1 MVEALYVV
9 GLVGAMIVL
18 GAMAVLLPLESLVF
32 AGVACVVVGS
42 IVGFP
47 AGFYYHVQ
55 LYRCLARRGA
65 VPRSFVWH
73 PTRYHAELSAEER
86 RDVLP
91 WFVAGALGFVLIV
104 FGYATLSLGFLRL

>member
-1 MVEALYVV
+1 MVEALYVF
-9 GLVGAMIVL
+9 GLVGLMVVL
-18 GAMAVLLPLESLVF
+18 GAMAVLLPLETLIF
-32 AGVACVVVGS
+32 AGVACIALGS
-42 IVGFP
+42 LVGFP
-47 AGFYYHVQ
+47 AGLYYHLR

-73 PTRYHAELSAEER
+73 PTRYHPELSPQER

-104 FGYATLSLGFLRL
+104 FGCATMSLGFLRL